1 MKTFWMILTVFLAM
15 GLGLGTLHAQ
25 MASDRPTVLKLDPA
39 LDDLISTDAK
49 LEKVKGDF
57 FEFIEGPTWV
67 PQGKNSGYLL
77 FSEMSA
83 NEILKMTMDGQHS
96 VYLDHSGY
104 TGFDIWNHGM
114 DQTNGKAPDDP
125 LYRKFNMPGSNGTA
139 LDMQGR
145 LVFDTW
151 GGRGVDRLE
160 KNGKRVTL
168 TDSVDGKK
176 FNGTNDIVVKKD
188 GAIYFTDGFG
198 GLRGRDKDPSKGID
212 YTGLF
217 MWKDGK
223 TSVIIKDLNGANG
236 LALSPDEKY
245 LYANGARLVRQY
257 AIQPDDSVDVPNMK
271 VLSDMTADKLPGITD
286 GMKVDAKGNIYESC
300 CGGIWI
306 ISPDG
311 RHLGTIFTPE
321 LVANLEFGDP
331 DLKSLHILART
342 SIYKIRVKIPGIA
355 GR

>member
-1 MKTFWMILTVFLAM
+1 MKKLWMILTVFLLM

-25 MASDRPTVLKLDPA
+25 MPGDRPTVLKLDPA

-49 LEKVKGDF
+49 LETVKGNYF
-57 FEFIEGPTWV
+57 LFTEGPTWV
-67 PQGKNSGYLL
+67 PQGKNSGYLV
-77 FSEMSA
+77 FSEMAA
-83 NEILKMTMDGQHS
+83 NEILKMTMDGQIS

-114 DQTNGKAPDDP
+114 DQTNGKPPDDP
-125 LYRKFNMPGSNGTA
+125 QYRKFNMPGSNGTA

-145 LVFDTW
+145 LVWDTW
-151 GGRGVDRLE
+151 AGRGVDRME

-168 TDSVDGKK
+168 TDSMDGKK

-198 GLRGRDKDPSKGID
+198 GLRGRDKDPSVGIN

-257 AIQPDDSVDVPNMK
+257 EIRADDSVDVPNMK
-271 VLSDMTADKLPGITD
+271 VISDMTADKLPGITD

-306 ISPDG
+306 ISPEG
-311 RHLGTIFTPE
+311 KHLGTIFTPE

-331 DLKSLHILART
+331 DLKSLYILART
-342 SIYKIRVKIPGIA
+342 SIYKIRVKTPGIPG
-355 GR
+355 R

>member
-1 MKTFWMILTVFLAM
+1 MKNLWMFLTVFLIM
-15 GLGLGTLHAQ
+15 GFGLGTSYAQ
-25 MASDRPTVLKLDPA
+25 MSSDTPTVLKIDPA
-39 LDDLISTDAK
+39 LDDVISTDAK
-49 LEKVKGDF
+49 LDKVKGDYF
-57 FEFIEGPTWV
+57 MFIEGPTWV

-77 FSEMSA
+77 FSEMYA
-83 NEILKMTMDGQHS
+83 NEILKMTMDGQLS
-96 VYLDHSGY
+96 IWLDHSGY
-104 TGFDIWNHGM
+104 TGFDFWNHGM
-114 DQTNGKAPDDP
+114 DQTNGKKPDDP
-125 LYRKFNMPGSNGTA
+125 FYRKFNMPGSNGTA
-139 LDMQGR
+139 IDGQGR
-145 LVFDTW
+145 MVWDTW
-151 GGRGVDRLE
+151 GGRGVDRME

-168 TDSVDGKK
+168 TNSVDGKM

-198 GLRGRDKDPSKGID
+198 GLRGRDKDPTKGID

-257 AIQPDDSVDVPNMK
+257 TIRPDDSVDVPNMK
-271 VLSDMTADKLPGITD
+271 ILSDMTADKLPGITD

-311 RHLGTIFTPE
+311 KHLGTIFTPE
-321 LVANLEFGDP
+321 SVANLEFGDP
-331 DLKSLHILART
+331 DLKSLYILART
-342 SIYKIRVKIPGIA
+342 SIYRIRVKVPGVA

>member
-1 MKTFWMILTVFLAM
+1 M
-15 GLGLGTLHAQ
+15 GLGHVTLHAQ
-25 MASDRPTVLKLDPA
+25 APADKPTVLKLDPA
-39 LDDLISTDAK
+39 LDDLISSDAK
-49 LEKVKGDF
+49 LETVKGDYF
-57 FEFIEGPTWV
+57 LFTEGPTWI
-67 PQGKNSGYLL
+67 PQGKTSGYMV
-77 FSEMSA
+77 FSEMAA
-83 NEILKMTMDGQHS
+83 NEILKMTMDGQIS

-114 DQTNGKAPDDP
+114 DQTNGKPPTDP
-125 LYRKFNMPGSNGTA
+125 EYRKFNMPGSNGTA
-139 LDMQGR
+139 LDRQGR

-151 GGRGVDRLE
+151 GGRSVDRLE
-160 KNGKRVTL
+160 KNGKRITL

-198 GLRGRDKDPSKGID
+198 GLRGRDKDPTKGID

-257 AIQPDDSVDVPNMK
+257 TIQPDDSVDVPNMK

-286 GMKVDAKGNIYESC
+286 GMKVDVNGNIYESC

-311 RHLGTIFTPE
+311 KHLGTIFTPE

-331 DLKSLHILART
+331 DLKSLYIFART